1 MCEWC
6 SAVPMYLRDGE
17 QLNNQNVRCLWV
29 TTFCSFKRLRTTLKH
44 CFRGSRGFS
53 WHSCSSG
60 PSSKSGSTGGM
71 ALGIA
76 AVAAIVWATKPSGG
90 GVVGGLSFVVVACF
104 VANCVDRAR
113 LCPGHHGQRQMP
125 HSHRA
130 HGLRISGNGSADH
143 WPVPARG

>member
-1 MCEWC
+1 MGDDLLFFQ
-6 SAVPMYLRDGE
+6 AVTDYIETLFPWVAGIFLALLFFGAIFKIWLHRR
-17 QLNNQNVRCLWV
+17 VR
-29 TTFCSFKRLRTTLKH
+29 T
-44 CFRGSRGFS
+44 
-53 WHSCSSG
+53 
-60 PSSKSGSTGGM
+60 PSLVAFVGM

-113 LCPGHHGQRQMP
+113 LCPGHPGPRQMP